1 MCEVAVIADDL
12 TGANAAG
19 SLLASQGLKV
29 LTSLGLEGFQSSGTT
44 RFDAVCVSTDSRL
57 LPAEE
62 ADRAV
67 FEAVSAFLPMQPR
80 VVTKRIDSTMRGNVG
95 TEIEAAL
102 RAMGESALAVVSP
115 VFPSSGRI
123 AVGGYLIV
131 NGIPLEKTAI
141 ADDPATPVRSS
152 RPEAIIAEQTNLPV
166 ERIRL
171 ATIMAG
177 KEAVASRVREAHA
190 AGVRILVADAVTDA
204 DIRVLAE
211 ALGDID
217 FPILSAD
224 PGPFTAALAE
234 VHGVGSACTPEDAV
248 FLVIGSASDLTCRQI
263 EALRLAETCVLTRI
277 DCRRLVHH
285 ETRADEIARAVNYL
299 REHAGRAPVMGVYTV
314 ERREDVY
321 VLEELAESAGLSLHE
336 VSGRINTGLA
346 EVSATLLADSDSRI
360 GGLYTSG
367 GEVTLAV
374 ARRLGA
380 VGFSVR
386 DEILPLA
393 VYGRL
398 VQGSCHDMPIVT
410 KGGFVGDTGS
420 LVQCISYLKT
430 KISTR
435 TKLQPLR

>member
-29 LTSLGLEGFQSSGTT
+29 LTSLGLEGFQSSGATE
-44 RFDAVCVSTDSRL
+44 FDAVCVSTDSRL
-57 LPAEE
+57 LPRDA

-67 FEAVSAFLPMQPR
+67 FEAVSAFLPLRPR

-102 RAMGESALAVVSP
+102 RAMGEDALAVVSP
-115 VFPSSGRI
+115 VFPASGRI

-131 NGIPLEKTAI
+131 NGVPLERTAI
-141 ADDPATPVRSS
+141 AHDPATPVHSS
-152 RPEAIIAEQTNLPV
+152 RPEDIIAEQTSLPV

-171 ATIMAG
+171 ATIMDG
-177 KEAVASRVREAHA
+177 REAITRRVREARA

-204 DIRVLAE
+204 DISILAD
-211 ALGDID
+211 ALVNID

-224 PGPFTAALAE
+224 PGPFTAAMAE
-234 VHGVGSACTPEDAV
+234 ARGVGCACTLEDAV

-263 EALRLAETCVLTRI
+263 EALRLAEPCVLVRI
-277 DCRRLVHH
+277 DCRRLIDDA
-285 ETRADEIARAVNYL
+285 TRQDEISRAVDYL
-299 REHAGRAPVMGVYTV
+299 REQGREAPVMGVYTV

-321 VLEELAESAGLSLHE
+321 VLEELAAACNLALHE
-336 VSGRINTGLA
+336 VSSRINTGLA
-346 EVSATLLADSDSRI
+346 EISAMLLAERNSRI

-398 VQGSCHDMPIVT
+398 VQGDCHDMPIVT
-410 KGGFVGDTGS
+410 KGGFVGDTQS
-420 LVQCISYLKT
+420 LVQCVSYLKT

-435 TKLQPLR
+435 TKHATP